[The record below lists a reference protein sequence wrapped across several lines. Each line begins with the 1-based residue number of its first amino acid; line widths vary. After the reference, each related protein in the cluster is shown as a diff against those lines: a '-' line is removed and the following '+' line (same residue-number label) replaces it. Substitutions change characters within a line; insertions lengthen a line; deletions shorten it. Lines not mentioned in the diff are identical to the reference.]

1 MASIRFDLYH
11 AVLDAMAAA
20 GCAPHDPK
28 VLVFDGRLHRY
39 DVEGDRRGR
48 QNGWFVLHDTI
59 LPFGSFGSWKTGVT
73 QGWSGGDVEA
83 LPPEQRERQR
93 RQMAEIAAQRAAEER
108 KRQAQARERAE
119 RLWAR
124 ASPTVS
130 DRHPYLRN
138 KQVPAIGLRQLRE
151 LLLVPVRDGDGTLRS
166 LEFLNPEGGKK
177 FLKGGRRYGG
187 SPLARRSAWRPDA
200 ADLRGLRHRR
210 QPSPGVWI
218 TGGGGLQSWQCVSG
232 REGPPSPVFRRG
244 VGDRRR

>member
-39 DVEGDRRGR
+39 DVAGDRRGR

-59 LPFGSFGSWKTGVT
+59 IPFGAFGSWKTGVT

-108 KRQAQARERAE
+108 RRQAQARERAE

-124 ASPTVS
+124 ANPIVS

-138 KQVPAIGLRQLRE
+138 KQVPALGLRQLRE
-151 LLLVPVRDGDGTLRS
+151 LLLVPVHDGDGTLR
-166 LEFLNPEGGKK
+166 LQRINIAI
-177 FLKGGRRYGG
+177 GRSTQQAG
-187 SPLARRSAWRPDA
+187 SRS
-200 ADLRGLRHRR
+200 
-210 QPSPGVWI
+210 
-218 TGGGGLQSWQCVSG
+218 
-232 REGPPSPVFRRG
+232 
-244 VGDRRR
+244 